1 MAASAIGG
9 WVASAFITKLV
20 EKVCSYAGDQYEY
33 QRKDTKEKLRILEKN
48 LSSIQTVIHIAERVQ
63 AKNTAMGSWLRR
75 IKDAACQAE
84 DVLDLF
90 DYRVLQA
97 QAEDRATI
105 NSVASAA
112 AGSSSSSASTM
123 TTVSTTTSSSRG
135 STVNQ
140 SVRLL
145 KRFLFSDEDIDELI
159 SVVDKFVEID
169 SEMQRFLEFVKIE
182 DSRPEQAVQWR
193 TTTSMQGSGKFFGR
207 VNEENRLKELL
218 VQINGQSSQPYDV
231 ISVVGIGGVGKTALV
246 QRVYNQRY
254 VTHHFDLTVWLHVSD
269 KFDVGR
275 LTKEM
280 AQSNLSIFADL
291 NSISSLDQAQRILRG
306 RLNGKKALIVLDDV
320 WNVLRSQLENLF
332 KPLQFASKGSKV
344 IVTTRSKNVANM
356 NEPIEVIHLH
366 GLEDEDYWGFFS
378 QCAFGDA
385 NRSDFPQLEKIGREV
400 VSKLA
405 GSPLAAKTVGGSLK
419 PELEE
424 KHWSAISGMK
434 LWQIEQKE
442 DDIISVL
449 RLSYEHLP
457 DHLKQCFVYFALFPK
472 KYHLR
477 GDDLIQMWRAHG
489 FLNTQAPDE
498 IAYRYIND
506 LLQLSFIEKVPNQ
519 EDHYV
524 VHDLLHDFAESVS
537 NGEHFRIEDK
547 LQVCIPRNV
556 RHLYV
561 SASNI
566 SEVYWILQEF
576 TELKKNLRSLIICK
590 AEEGASQKRIAS
602 STFNYGLGQTLEELQ
617 SLRVLVLR
625 NPDGILPDKIAHLK
639 HLRYINIHESMR
651 FINVPK
657 SLFKLYHL
665 HGLSLQ
671 NHQDRIVEKELREG
685 LSRLTQLRYLKAP
698 KKIISGIESIG
709 KLRSLQELEE
719 YKVKS
724 NMKSNICQL
733 RELNGLRGTLTI
745 TNLQNVRCSKEANE
759 ARLFDKKNLNK
770 LALWWNHLK
779 QSTNSDHE
787 GVFEGLQPNANLRAL
802 CVRGYMG
809 IKSPSWLCFEYISN
823 VHSIDLLCCHHWKT
837 LPPFGSLPFLRILRI
852 MRLTKLEKIDSRF
865 YGNAAEA
872 FPSLKE
878 LLFEG
883 MTQWKGWSG
892 VENNQNVFPRLRG
905 IRIQKCNKLMGPLP
919 FPPSFNKIKI
929 SVCDSTSEKVTS
941 REPEDTADA
950 NMSLGVRL
958 SLDRLEL
965 LFSSLQTSSL
975 ATVHMLDISSDY
987 LEAFSSDQEEWLQ
1000 QLTSVKEIRFT
1011 GCLKLTS
1018 LPSNMIDLTS
1028 LESLCIEKCPKLEL
1042 LPQIGL
1048 PISLKKLNV
1057 IRCSKTFSQ
1066 LCSEINISSTN
1077 MIQQV
1082 IVREPIVGNA
1092 IKRRRTS
1099 SQ

>member
-1 MAASAIGG
+1 MAASAVGG
-9 WVASAFITKLV
+9 WVASAFIAKLV
-20 EKVCSYAGDQYEY
+20 EKACSYAGDQYEY
-33 QRKDTKEKLRILEKN
+33 QRKDTKEKLRILERN
-48 LSSIQTVIHIAERVQ
+48 LSSIQTVIHVAERVQ
-63 AKNTAMGSWLRR
+63 AKNTAMGSWLGR

-90 DYRVLQA
+90 DYRVQQA
-97 QAEDRATI
+97 QVEDNGMI
-105 NSVASAA
+105 NKVASAA
-112 AGSSSSSASTM
+112 AGSSSSPASTI
-123 TTVSTTTSSSRG
+123 TTASTTTSSSSS

-145 KRFLFSDEDIDELI
+145 KRFLLSDEDIDELI

-169 SEMQRFLEFVKIE
+169 SELQRFLEFVNIE
-182 DSRPEQAVQWR
+182 DSKPEQVVQWR
-193 TTTSMQGSGKFFGR
+193 TTTSMPGSGNFFGR
-207 VNEENRLKELL
+207 VNEENHLKKLL
-218 VQINGQSSQPYDV
+218 VQINEQSSQPYDV

-246 QRVYNQRY
+246 QRLYNHRY
-254 VTHHFDLTVWLHVSD
+254 VKHHFDLTVWLHVSD

-291 NSISSLDQAQRILRG
+291 NSISSLDQAQSILRDT
-306 RLNGKKALIVLDDV
+306 LNGKRALIVLDDV

-332 KPLQFASKGSKV
+332 KPLQFVSNGSKV

-356 NEPIEVIHLH
+356 NAPTEIMHLH

-385 NRSDFPQLEKIGREV
+385 NPSDFSQLKKIGREV

-405 GSPLAAKTVGGSLK
+405 GSPLAAKTIGGSLK
-419 PELEE
+419 AELEE
-424 KHWSAISGMK
+424 KHWSAICGRK

-472 KYHLR
+472 KCHLR
-477 GDDLIQMWRAHG
+477 GDELIQMWRAHG

-524 VHDLLHDFAESVS
+524 VHDLLHDVAESVS
-537 NGEHFRIEDK
+537 NGEHFRIEDDFN
-547 LQVCIPRNV
+547 VCIPRNV

-561 SASNI
+561 NASNI
-566 SEVYWILQEF
+566 LCMSSE
-576 TELKKNLRSLIICK
+576 ELKESKKNLRSLIISN
-590 AEEGASQKRIAS
+590 AQEGFPCKRIAS
-602 STFNYGLGQTLEELQ
+602 SNFNHILDQTLQDLR
-617 SLRVLVLR
+617 SLRVLVLH
-625 NPDGILPDKIAHLK
+625 NPDGILPDKIDHLK
-639 HLRYINIHESMR
+639 HLRYLNIHESMS
-651 FINVPK
+651 FTSVPK

-671 NHQDRIVEKELREG
+671 THQDWIMEKALQEG
-685 LSRLTQLRYLKAP
+685 LTRLTQLRYLKAP
-698 KKIISGIESIG
+698 NKIISGIESIG
-709 KLRSLQELEE
+709 RLRSLPELEE
-719 YKVKS
+719 YNVDS
-724 NMKSNICQL
+724 NMKRNICQL
-733 RELNGLRGTLTI
+733 GELNELRGKLTI
-745 TNLQNVRCSKEANE
+745 TNLQNVRCREEAHE
-759 ARLFDKKNLNK
+759 AKLFDKKNLNK
-770 LALWWNHLK
+770 LTLRWNHLK
-779 QSTNSDHE
+779 QSITNSDHD
-787 GVFEGLQPNANLRAL
+787 GVFEGLRPNRNLREL
-802 CVRGYMG
+802 CVIRYMG
-809 IKSPSWLCFEYISN
+809 IKSPVWLSSEFLSNIHYIE
-823 VHSIDLLCCHHWKT
+823 LLSCHHWET
-837 LPPFGSLPFLRILRI
+837 LPPLGSLPFLRILKI
-852 MRLTKLEKIDSRF
+852 MHLKKLENIDSGF
-865 YGNAAEA
+865 YGGAAEA
-872 FPSLKE
+872 FPSLEE

-892 VENNQNVFPRLRG
+892 VENNQHAFSRLRD
-905 IRIQKCNKLMGPLP
+905 IRIKKCNELVGPLP
-919 FPPSFNKIKI
+919 LPPSFNAIKI
-929 SVCDSTSEKVTS
+929 SVCDSTSEKLNS
-941 REPEDTADA
+941 REPEDRADG
-950 NMSLGVRL
+950 NMSLGVQL
-958 SLDRLEL
+958 SLDRLGF
-965 LFSSLQTSSL
+965 LFSYLQTSSL

-987 LEAFSSDQEEWLQ
+987 LEAFNTDQEEWLQ
-1000 QLTSVKEIRFT
+1000 QLTSVKEIRLT

-1018 LPSNMIDLTS
+1018 LPSNMIHLTS
-1028 LESLCIEKCPKLEL
+1028 LESLCMEECPKLES

-1048 PISLKKLNV
+1048 PLSLKKLSV

-1066 LCSEINISSTN
+1066 LCSEINLSSTN
-1077 MIQQV
+1077 TIQQV